1 MRPKIEE
8 HAKPLVNGYSQISS
22 EAVRPPILKSWNVT
36 EKENTASEE
45 MQRQPH
51 VTLEAVLE
59 AEMSTSV
66 IAIIIMTV
74 IKKYNDVK
82 NGNAVNIMNDTNVVI
97 NMTGTNTTVPIVE
110 EVTRGFNSE
119 AVSPGN
125 RKKG

>member
-1 MRPKIEE
+1 MRPRIEE
-8 HAKPLVNGYSQISS
+8 RAKPSVNGYSQISS

-59 AEMSTSV
+59 VETSTSV
-66 IAIIIMTV
+66 IAIIMTAT
-74 IKKYNDVK
+74 KKYNDVK
-82 NGNAVNIMNDTNVVI
+82 NENAVNIMNDTNVVI
-97 NMTGTNTTVPIVE
+97 YMTGTNTTVPIAE

>member
-1 MRPKIEE
+1 
-8 HAKPLVNGYSQISS
+8 
-22 EAVRPPILKSWNVT
+22 
-36 EKENTASEE
+36 

-66 IAIIIMTV
+66 IGIIIMTV

-82 NGNAVNIMNDTNVVI
+82 NGNAVNTMNDTNVVI